1 MTSEQSPLKDSTFVK
16 AAILRH
22 GKGDDQIYE
31 RLQLYLDATGE
42 RVDESHYGSIKWQKS
57 CYCSFTSKKNV
68 SHLTD
73 DVTRD
78 NKPITKQEEIAQ
90 IRSSRSAS
98 GTLDWTKCLFCQ
110 QLSYKKD
117 KKLIRVS
124 TFEYKESL
132 EKKANEIG
140 DAQLKVHV
148 GDFSKLIANDALY
161 SKGCHVSKTKTR
173 KRTVCT

>member
-1 MTSEQSPLKDSTFVK
+1 MTSEQSPLKVAPSPKKLRVSSNLDKCFICQKLSAKLEGFTAPVIQGYYTFIN

-31 RLQLYLDATGE
+31 RLQLYPDATGE
-42 RVDESHYGSIKWQKS
+42 RVDESHYGSIKWHKS
-57 CYCSFTSKKNV
+57 CYCSFTSKKNIP
-68 SHLTD
+68 HLTD

-78 NKPITKQEEIAQ
+78 NKPISKEEELDQ

-98 GTLDWTKCLFCQ
+98 GTLDWTKCLLCQ

-124 TFEYKESL
+124 TFEYEESL

-140 DAQLKVHV
+140 DA
-148 GDFSKLIANDALY
+148 
-161 SKGCHVSKTKTR
+161 
-173 KRTVCT
+173 